1 MWNRKELKSKAKQ
14 VVKRNYWT
22 AILVCF
28 IIALLTGEFGTSIIG
43 IWQEGDSID
52 PNFIEN
58 TQKMISE
65 NIDLSQIAPIDKI
78 SFIAEE
84 RFQKTL
90 TEVQAKLIQ
99 ALDANLNNVTKSQ
112 KFIFRIVD
120 AIQSFDINKDKLGVT
135 LIITA
140 IISYAFTVFIADPL
154 IVGGRKYFLKARES
168 KEAKVSILIEVFKNG
183 NWFNTVQIMF
193 LRNIYN
199 ALWYLTI
206 IGGVIK
212 TYEYRMIP
220 YIIAEHPKI
229 KRKEAFKLSKQMMK
243 GNKWRTFVLD
253 LSFFGWNL
261 LSVLTFGLLSLLY
274 VNPYNSATF
283 AELYS
288 YLREKA
294 IENKCEYYEKLDSN
308 ESDVE

>member
-1 MWNRKELKSKAKQ
+1 MWNRKELKLKAKQ
-14 VVKRNYWT
+14 VIKKNYWT

-43 IWQEGDSID
+43 IWQDGDSID
-52 PNFIEN
+52 PKFIEH
-58 TQKMISE
+58 TQKLISE
-65 NIDLSQIAPIDKI
+65 NINFSQIAPTDKI
-78 SFIAEE
+78 SFLAEE
-84 RFQKTL
+84 EFQKTL
-90 TEVQAKLIQ
+90 TDVQIKLIQ

-112 KFIFRIVD
+112 KFIFKIID
-120 AIQSFDINKDKLGVT
+120 AVQSFAINKEKLGIT

-154 IVGGRKYFLKARES
+154 IVGGKKYFLEARKE
-168 KEAKVSILIEVFKNG
+168 KEAKASILIEIFKKGKWLNI
-183 NWFNTVQIMF
+183 VQIMF

-220 YIIAEHPKI
+220 YIIADNPQI
-229 KRKEAFKLSKQMMK
+229 KRKEAFLLSKQMMK
-243 GNKWRTFVLD
+243 KNKWKTFVLD

-261 LSVLTFGLLSLLY
+261 LSVLTFGILSILY

-283 AELYS
+283 TELYT
-288 YLREKA
+288 YLKNEA
-294 IENKCEYYEKLDSN
+294 IKNKYKYYEKL
-308 ESDVE
+308 ECK